1 MLIIIVAWII
11 RKVYK
16 ADPVKLILAFKKLGN
31 LAKLPVFNPPNN
43 AQSPLLRMFAK
54 PLLSTPLSYMFFES
68 SVSVAANFS
77 GACNRSFKRIHSS
90 SISCFL
96 V

>member
-1 MLIIIVAWII
+1 MDYQKSLQSRSCEINFSLLKI
-11 RKVYK
+11 RE
-16 ADPVKLILAFKKLGN
+16 LSETTH
-31 LAKLPVFNPPNN
+31 VFNPPNN